1 MNQEEKKARTVNLT
15 VEIDS
20 PEDIDTTYVNSTRIS
35 RFQQDIMIDFGVYNT
50 HEFVSELKKLELEE
64 EPPNAESVDI
74 TVRSAGIKRIAM
86 APGTFY
92 LFRKQIEQIYEAYK
106 NQGLWKFLELES

>member
-1 MNQEEKKARTVNLT
+1 MGQEEKKPRTVSLSM
-15 VEIDS
+15 EIDF

-35 RFQQDIMIDFGVYNT
+35 RFQLDVLIDFGVYNT
-50 HEFVSELKKLELEE
+50 HDFVSELKKLEEE
-64 EPPNAESVDI
+64 SPKAESVDI

-92 LFRKQIEQIYEAYK
+92 LFRRQVETIYEAYK
-106 NQGLWKFLELES
+106 EQGLWEFLELES